1 MRESLKRVGLLSLV
15 ALLGI
20 TSACG
25 SGQQANRNIQPHS
38 LSQQDTNNG
47 SSSQIQGMSNSSNQ
61 GMSLLSATVDNVIP
75 LTTIDNTKYVSAKEL
90 AQALN
95 YQTNWS
101 ESDRKLQLGD
111 NDASYELNVDSARVS
126 KYGDDLQVNRPIIM
140 QGDIVYIPVSALGDL
155 FQEEMAYDVTD
166 KELRIHPTSVIT
178 IEHEDASN
186 AKLVSSEMDFN
197 EDPADPFKGPDEA
210 TATASSTQ
218 DAAVWA
224 MDSDH
229 AVPVLKNIDMNALI
243 RKGKQYLGVK
253 YLFGAIP
260 YPKSGKFDCSTYTAY
275 IFGKQGVSLPRLARQ
290 QGAKG
295 TTVSRKSLR
304 KGDLMFFYVP
314 GRFRTNR
321 TVGHVGIYMGNLQ
334 MLHSSPKPENGV
346 QITNIN
352 KAYWKE
358 TFLFAKRVAY

>member
-1 MRESLKRVGLLSLV
+1 MRESLKRVGLLSVV

-20 TSACG
+20 ISACG
-25 SGQQANRNIQPHS
+25 SGLQTKRNIQPHS
-38 LSQQDTNNG
+38 LSQQDTLN
-47 SSSQIQGMSNSSNQ
+47 SSSLQIQGMSNSSNQ
-61 GMSLLSATVDNVIP
+61 GMSILSATVDNVI
-75 LTTIDNTKYVSAKEL
+75 LITMIDNTKYVSAKEL

-95 YQTNWS
+95 FQTNWS

-111 NDASYELNVDSARVS
+111 NDANYELNLDSARVS
-126 KYGDDLQVNRPIIM
+126 KNGDDLQLNRPIIM
-140 QGDIVYIPVSALGDL
+140 QGDIAYIPVSALGDL

-166 KELRIHPTSVIT
+166 KELRIHPSSVIT

-186 AKLVSSEMDFN
+186 AKLISTEMDFN

-210 TATASSTQ
+210 TGTASSAQ

-224 MDSDH
+224 MDSDN

-253 YLFGAIP
+253 YLFGTSP
-260 YPKSGKFDCSTYTAY
+260 YPKSGRFDCSTYTAY
-275 IFGKQGVSLPRLARQ
+275 IFAKQGISLPRLARQ
-290 QGAKG
+290 QGTKG
-295 TTVSRKSLR
+295 TSVNRKSLR